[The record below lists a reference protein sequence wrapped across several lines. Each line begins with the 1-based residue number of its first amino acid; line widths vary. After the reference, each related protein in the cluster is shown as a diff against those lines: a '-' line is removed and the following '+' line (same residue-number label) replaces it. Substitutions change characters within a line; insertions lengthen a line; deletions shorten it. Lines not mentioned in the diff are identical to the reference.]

1 MGLKKSSRVGSNL
14 ALLESMKFENELLL
28 FILTGSLT
36 ETAHYQPLLEEINE
50 ILVLLNQEIED

>member
-1 MGLKKSSRVGSNL
+1 MFDFGHTHY
-14 ALLESMKFENELLL
+14 L